1 MIIKNKHCYRVTVE
15 VIMHIGFEGDN
26 TPIYKD
32 IQKEVFQRLQC
43 GAGSYNGFKII
54 EELHGEDVHF

>member
-1 MIIKNKHCYRVTVE
+1 VE